1 MAVYLKF
8 SRPITLTVVFAVC
21 TFISAES
28 RQSQI
33 PHSQYMEAIN
43 MQDDHF
49 VLQNILLYGLQLAN
63 PGRPVEYYQQNA
75 SFFAM
80 ILLLSGVTP
89 RHYYLLDEAG
99 VDVIHAITSNDRPFS
114 EQSLL
119 ADLVVQGAVTN
130 LEPDDSLNDGFGYTA
145 TIIIKETLKGAAP
158 GDTIYIRQRSS
169 ALRPGSGSQLTVGN
183 NYLLLLSSGV
193 YGYQSASYRLRT
205 QGEAE
210 AVAPNLGVEN
220 TFVIYRLY
228 PFING
233 EVVPATYSFEE
244 ITKQLRLTDQ
254 IIQGY

>member
-1 MAVYLKF
+1 
-8 SRPITLTVVFAVC
+8 
-21 TFISAES
+21 
-28 RQSQI
+28 
-33 PHSQYMEAIN
+33 

-49 VLQNILLYGLQLAN
+49 VLQNILLYGLKLAN